1 MLPTFQECMLPTLQ
15 ALADGKPHSA
25 KDIRPFIIKR
35 FSVTEK
41 EMQVMLPSNQS
52 RLSSNI
58 NWARVYLR
66 FAGLIYSPR
75 RGVYLITPD
84 GKSLLASK
92 PEEINVK
99 MLMGYSKFR
108 EWKEGSIGNYN
119 ESEVAQNFSSED
131 VSTEKSTE
139 ITPEEKIEVAYQQMR
154 SALVED
160 LLEQIVQQTPEFFE
174 RLVIRLLVA
183 MGYGGSEEEISD
195 MVVGKTGDEGID
207 GIIKEDKLGLDSI
220 YVQAKRWDKHQSI
233 GRPEI
238 QKFVGALSGQGAAK
252 GIFITTAQFSEQAR
266 QFRPHNNIKVALIDG
281 NLLCQHMVDYNIG
294 VSVQN
299 VYEIKRIDSAFF
311 SEE

>member
-1 MLPTFQECMLPTLQ
+1 
-15 ALADGKPHSA
+15 
-25 KDIRPFIIKR
+25 
-35 FSVTEK
+35 
-41 EMQVMLPSNQS
+41 MQVMLPSNQS

-75 RGVYLITPD
+75 RGVYLITSD

-119 ESEVAQNFSSED
+119 ESEVARNFSSED
-131 VSTEKSTE
+131 VSTENTE

-160 LLEQIVQQTPEFFE
+160 LLEQIAQQTPEFFE

-207 GIIKEDKLGLDSI
+207 GIIKGDKLGLDSI
-220 YVQAKRWDKHQSI
+220 YVQAKRWDKNQHI

-238 QKFVGALSGQGAAK
+238 QKFVGALSGQGATK

-266 QFRPHNNIKVALIDG
+266 QFRPQNNIKVALIDG
-281 NLLCQHMVDYNIG
+281 NLLCQHMINYNIG

-299 VYEIKRIDSAFF
+299 VYEIKRIDSDFF

>member
-15 ALADGKPHSA
+15 MLADGKPRSA
-25 KDIRPFIIKR
+25 KEIRPFIIER

-41 EMQVMLPSNQS
+41 EMQIMLPSNQS

-66 FAGLIYSPR
+66 FAGLIQSPK
-75 RGVYLITPD
+75 RGVYIITSD
-84 GKSLLASK
+84 GKSLLASN

-99 MLMGYSKFR
+99 MLMDYPKFR
-108 EWKEGSIGNYN
+108 AWKEGTIGKYD
-119 ESEVAQNFSSED
+119 EREMLQNLPSED
-131 VSTEKSTE
+131 ISTENIE
-139 ITPEEKIEVAYQQMR
+139 ITPEEQIEGAYRQMR
-154 SALVED
+154 NTLVED
-160 LLEQIVQQTPEFFE
+160 LLEQIAQQTPEFFE

-183 MGYGGSEEEISD
+183 MGYGGSEEEISE

-220 YVQAKRWDKHQSI
+220 YIQAKRWDKHQSI
-233 GRPEI
+233 GRPEV
-238 QKFVGALSGQGAAK
+238 QKFVGALSGQGATK
-252 GIFITTAQFSEQAR
+252 GIFITTAQFSEKAR
-266 QFRPHNNIKVALIDG
+266 LFRPQNNIKVALIDG
-281 NLLCQHMVDYNIG
+281 NLLCQHMIDYNIG

-299 VYEIKRIDSAFF
+299 IYEIKRIDSDFF